1 MMYSSSI
8 SFRMGNLG
16 LAWEE
21 TRQHGDEE
29 MSIKGEN
36 GDDD

>member
-1 MMYSSSI
+1 MLCSSSI

-21 TRQHGDEE
+21 TRQFGDDE
-29 MSIKGEN
+29 MSIEGEKS
-36 GDDD
+36 DDD